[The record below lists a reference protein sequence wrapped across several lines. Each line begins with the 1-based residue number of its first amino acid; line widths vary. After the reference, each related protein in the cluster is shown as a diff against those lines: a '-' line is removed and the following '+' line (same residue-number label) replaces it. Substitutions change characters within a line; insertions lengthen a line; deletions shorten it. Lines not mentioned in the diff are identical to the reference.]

1 MSGNCRAIK
10 AQLRRLNGIK
20 VSGLISVCKEW
31 IHLPQDHYHNERE
44 RLYPQHITFWLF
56 LSQVFSKVDSC
67 RKVVRKALAWL
78 LVTKGKTASPNTAA
92 YCKAR
97 QRLSESSLKKIHL
110 QSVKSE
116 EKDKDVSDL
125 WHQRRVRIVDGTTI
139 SMPDTYE
146 NQETYPQPNTQ
157 KPGCG
162 FPLMRLTAV
171 FSLATGF
178 LLFMKWGSLKV
189 GEGALFRK
197 MWPLLKPK
205 DVILSDRGFCSF
217 ANIWFLLC
225 RGIDSVMRK
234 NQRLKTGIKKK
245 PTWEKRLDYPVG

>member
-1 MSGNCRAIK
+1 MSGHCRRIK
-10 AQLRRLNGIK
+10 AQLRSLKEIQ
-20 VSGLISVCKEW
+20 VSGLISVCKDW
-31 IHLPQDHYHNERE
+31 IEFPHDHCHNERK

-56 LSQVFSKVDSC
+56 LSQVLSKVDSC

-78 LVTKGKTASPNTAA
+78 LVKKGRTASPNTAG

-97 QRLSESSLKKIHL
+97 QRLSESSLKEIHQ
-110 QSVKSE
+110 QSIKNE
-116 EKDKDVSDL
+116 EKDNDGDSL
-125 WHQRRVRIVDGTTI
+125 WCQRRVRIVDGTTL

-146 NQETYPQPNTQ
+146 NQKAYPQPGTQ
-157 KPGCG
+157 TKGCG

-178 LLFMKWGSLKV
+178 FLYMKWGPLKV
-189 GEGALFRK
+189 GEGTLFRK
-197 MWPLLKPK
+197 MWHLFKPK

-234 NQRLKTGIKKK
+234 NQRLKTSIKKK
-245 PTWEKRLDYPVG
+245 PAWEKRLDYPVG